1 MRKKHYVLGDIMADY
16 SHTRL
21 RLLLDYWRMHRAL
34 PPSTL
39 PTGAHD
45 RISDVPGV
53 RVGHVTLAEGATQTG
68 ITAIIP
74 AAGNL
79 FAQPLPC
86 GVAVLNGFGKS
97 AGLVQIAELGTL
109 ETPLLLTNTLSVG
122 TAFTAL
128 VRHAIRDNPGIGRE
142 QSTVNPVVLEC
153 NDGYLN
159 DIQALAVS
167 ENMALQALG
176 EAREAFAR
184 GAVGAGRGMSCF
196 GLKGGIGTASRRLGE
211 HTLGVLVLANF
222 GRLPDLRLDGI
233 PVGIA
238 LQNAQH
244 DDAAER
250 GSIIIVIA
258 SDAPL
263 DARQLTR
270 IARRS
275 AAGLGRMGSH
285 LGHGSGDIA
294 LAFSTTRDAAP
305 LPETQ
310 LDDYFRACADAVE
323 YAVRDAMLAAESVSG
338 FRGQRRASL
347 AEALDSLCR
356 TC

>member
-1 MRKKHYVLGDIMADY
+1 MNDY
-16 SHTRL
+16 SQR
-21 RLLLDYWRMHRAL
+21 RWQLLLDYWRAHRTL
-34 PPSTL
+34 PPTTL

-45 RISDVPGV
+45 RISDVAGV
-53 RVGHVTLAEGATQTG
+53 LVGHATLAAGEQQTG
-68 ITAIIP
+68 VTAIIP
-74 AAGNL
+74 APGNL
-79 FAQPLPC
+79 FAAPLPC

-97 AGLVQIAELGTL
+97 AGLVQIRELGTL

-128 VRHAIRDNPGIGRE
+128 VRHAIAANPDIGRE

-159 DIQALAVS
+159 DIQALAVT
-167 ENMALQALG
+167 EPMAHAAL
-176 EAREAFAR
+176 AAAHADFAR

-196 GLKGGIGTASRRLGE
+196 GLKGGIGTASRRIGE
-211 HTLGVLVLANF
+211 HSLGVLVLANF

-233 PVGIA
+233 PVGPY
-238 LQNAQH
+238 LQAH
-244 DDAAER
+244 LDTAPPER
-250 GSIIIVIA
+250 GSIIIVLA

-270 IARRS
+270 IARRA

-294 LAFSTTRDAAP
+294 LAFSTCRQPVP
-305 LPETQ
+305 LPESA
-310 LDDYFRACADAVE
+310 LDDYFRAAADATE
-323 YAVRDAMLAAESVSG
+323 YAVRDALLSAESVCG
-338 FRGQRRASL
+338 FRGHSRQSL
-347 AEALDSLCR
+347 AALLDKLNKNHSHSI
-356 TC
+356 